1 VEPRTIYDAAG
12 NPIGTAFLH
21 FHGHITAFDANH
33 NGTFEPELGEV
44 TTNFDQLKFTCH

>member
-1 VEPRTIYDAAG
+1 MSFTHNSTGAP
-12 NPIGTAFLH
+12 H
-21 FHGHITAFDANH
+21 FHGHITAFDTNH